1 MLNSIHHLC
10 IRICTG
16 AFRTSPIPSLYAE
29 SGEPS
34 LDYRRDLLS
43 LQMYTRILALPASP
57 TCKSVTSS
65 SNDYLFLLTRRLHT
79 TFGYRVRK
87 LLNSL
92 SCDPLSAMPALTY
105 ALPPYSLQLEKLCP
119 GPSLTLAADDSL
131 QSGEV
136 SQNPSLTFRLPPEA
150 LKRLH
155 LENAQT
161 HISQVPIYT
170 DGSKTTDGTAF
181 AAILPNR
188 TVARRIPSTASIFTA
203 ELHAIWSAL
212 AGLSRYDANSF
223 VVYSDSRS
231 ALQSVCDPF
240 CDHPMVVEIHRYHL
254 LSARGKTISFCWVP
268 SHVEVAG
275 NEEADR
281 AARGAVRGVVHDQVL
296 PHKDFFPHFRRKLFD
311 QWRTSWTSL
320 GNNKLRTIKED
331 VSVWSTSCRRE
342 RLKEVL
348 LARIRIGLT
357 KYTHNYLLNN
367 IPRPFCEDC
376 LVPLSLAHILAEFP
390 EYSVQRRRNFGA
402 DGIVQSV
409 DLRHILRDDDL
420 AVTAVFSFLTETHL
434 LHLL

>member
-1 MLNSIHHLC
+1 MA
-10 IRICTG
+10 T
-16 AFRTSPIPSLYAE
+16 
-29 SGEPS
+29 
-34 LDYRRDLLS
+34 
-43 LQMYTRILALPASP
+43 
-57 TCKSVTSS
+57 
-65 SNDYLFLLTRRLHT
+65 
-79 TFGYRVRK
+79 
-87 LLNSL
+87 
-92 SCDPLSAMPALTY
+92 LTY

-119 GPSLTLAADDSL
+119 GPSLTLAADYSL

-136 SQNPSLTFRLPPEA
+136 SQNPFLTFRLPPVA

-155 LENAQT
+155 LEHAQT

-212 AGLSRYDANSF
+212 AGLGRYGANSF

-231 ALQSVCDPF
+231 ALQSVCDLF
-240 CDHPMVVEIHRYHL
+240 CDHPIVVEIHRWLYL

-268 SHVEVAG
+268 SHVGEAG

-281 AARGAVRGVVHDQVL
+281 AARGAVHGSVHGRAL
-296 PHKDFFPHFRRKLFD
+296 PHKYFFPHFRRKLFD

-320 GNNKLRTIKED
+320 ENNKLRTFKED
-331 VSVWSTSCRRE
+331 VSVWSTSCRKE

-348 LARIRIGLT
+348 LARIRIGHT

-376 LVPLSLAHILAEFP
+376 LVPLSIAHILTECP
-390 EYSVQRRRNFGA
+390 QYSVQRRRNFGA
-402 DGIVQSV
+402 YGIRQSV

-420 AVTAVFSFLTETHL
+420 AVTAVFSFLSETRL

>member
-29 SGEPS
+29 SGELS

-43 LQMYTRILALPASP
+43 LQMYTVGDAPASP

-65 SNDYLFLLTRRLHT
+65 SNDYLFLLNPRLHT
-79 TFGYRVRK
+79 IFVYRVRK

-92 SCDPLSAMPALTY
+92 LSCDPLSVMPTLTY

-136 SQNPSLTFRLPPEA
+136 SQNHSLTFRLPPEA

-155 LENAQT
+155 LEHAQT
-161 HISQVPIYT
+161 HISQAPIYT

-203 ELHAIWSAL
+203 ELHAIWSTL
-212 AGLSRYDANSF
+212 ADLGRYGANSF
-223 VVYSDSRS
+223 VLYSDSRS

-240 CDHPMVVEIHRYHL
+240 CDHPIVVEIHRWLHL
-254 LSARGKTISFCWVP
+254 LSR
-268 SHVEVAG
+268 
-275 NEEADR
+275 EE
-281 AARGAVRGVVHDQVL
+281 
-296 PHKDFFPHFRRKLFD
+296 KLF
-311 QWRTSWTSL
+311 RYV
-320 GNNKLRTIKED
+320 G
-331 VSVWSTSCRRE
+331 C
-342 RLKEVL
+342 
-348 LARIRIGLT
+348 LAMW
-357 KYTHNYLLNN
+357 
-367 IPRPFCEDC
+367 E
-376 LVPLSLAHILAEFP
+376 
-390 EYSVQRRRNFGA
+390 
-402 DGIVQSV
+402 
-409 DLRHILRDDDL
+409 
-420 AVTAVFSFLTETHL
+420 
-434 LHLL
+434 

>member
-1 MLNSIHHLC
+1 
-10 IRICTG
+10 
-16 AFRTSPIPSLYAE
+16 
-29 SGEPS
+29 
-34 LDYRRDLLS
+34 
-43 LQMYTRILALPASP
+43 MYTRILALPTSP

-65 SNDYLFLLTRRLHT
+65 SNDYLFLLNPRLHT

-92 SCDPLSAMPALTY
+92 SYDPLSVMPTLTY

-119 GPSLTLAADDSL
+119 GPSPTSAADDSL

-136 SQNPSLTFRLPPEA
+136 SQNPSLTSRLPPEA

-155 LENAQT
+155 LEHAQT

-212 AGLSRYDANSF
+212 AGFGRYGANSL

-231 ALQSVCDPF
+231 ALHSVCDPF
-240 CDHPMVVEIHRYHL
+240 CDHPIVVEIHRWLHL

-268 SHVEVAG
+268 SHVGVAR

-281 AARGAVRGVVHDQVL
+281 AA
-296 PHKDFFPHFRRKLFD
+296 
-311 QWRTSWTSL
+311 
-320 GNNKLRTIKED
+320 
-331 VSVWSTSCRRE
+331 
-342 RLKEVL
+342 
-348 LARIRIGLT
+348 
-357 KYTHNYLLNN
+357 
-367 IPRPFCEDC
+367 
-376 LVPLSLAHILAEFP
+376 
-390 EYSVQRRRNFGA
+390 
-402 DGIVQSV
+402 
-409 DLRHILRDDDL
+409 
-420 AVTAVFSFLTETHL
+420 
-434 LHLL
+434 